1 MGSSYNSNRNAFT
14 LIEVVVAT
22 AILTIGVAVV
32 ARAFSQCAQ
41 AATVSSDVMR
51 AVLLAGNRMEEWEL
65 REALGTVGAQPKQEV
80 ATVDRFGVG
89 YSLEQDPVS
98 SLYGLDL
105 NVSWERLRTRR
116 SFTLATYL
124 R

>member
-1 MGSSYNSNRNAFT
+1 

-41 AATVSSDVMR
+41 AATVSSDVMK
-51 AVLLAGNRMEEWEL
+51 AVFLASNRLEEWEL
-65 REALGTVGAQPKQEV
+65 KEKLGALDAQPKAAS
-80 ATVDRFGVG
+80 ATVDAFNLG
-89 YSLEQDPVS
+89 YALNPESATG
-98 SLYGLDL
+98 LYGLDL
-105 NVSWERLRTRR
+105 NVSWERLRARR
-116 SFTLATYL
+116 SFNLATYL